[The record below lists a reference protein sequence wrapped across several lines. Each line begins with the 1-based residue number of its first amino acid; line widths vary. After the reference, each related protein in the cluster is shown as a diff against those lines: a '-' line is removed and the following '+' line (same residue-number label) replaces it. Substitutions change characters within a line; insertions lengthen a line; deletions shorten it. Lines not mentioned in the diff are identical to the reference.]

1 MAGIAE
7 LALQL
12 GHTVSGSDAS
22 VYPPMS
28 TFLEQRGINIFE
40 GYDTEQFDQRP
51 DLVLIGNALS
61 RGNEAVEYVLN
72 QHIRY
77 QSGAQW
83 IAHEVLRTRHVIAV
97 SGTHGKTTTT
107 SILTWIL
114 DQCGLEPGY
123 LIGGIAKNFPLPASL
138 GGGKFFVI
146 EADEYDT
153 AFFDKRSKFV
163 HYQPDTLIINNLEF
177 DHADIFPDLEA
188 IQRQFSHLLRIV
200 PSHGLII
207 SPESDGAIA
216 AVMNQGCW
224 SRRQTFGLEPAGD
237 WQICKIEQAGSTSFQ
252 LQHTGHDTVAVR
264 SALLGEHN
272 AFNVTAAICAAV
284 DVGVSLAQAVD
295 TLPSFG
301 GVKRRLEVIG
311 CVNGV
316 TVYDD
321 FAHHPTAIQATLT
334 ALRASVGGKRI
345 ICILEPR
352 SNTMRLGVHAAAIG
366 AALANADKVFVYADK
381 SLSWDPATLFT
392 GTDRDGEILSSV
404 DQIIDAVA
412 PYAAPDDHI
421 VIMSNGGFDGIHAK
435 LLETLG

>member
-12 GHTVSGSDAS
+12 GHKVSGSDAN

-28 TFLEQRGINIFE
+28 TFLEQRDIHIFA
-40 GYDTEQFDQRP
+40 GYDVRQFDQQP

-61 RGNEAVEYVLN
+61 RGNEAVEFVLN
-72 QHIRY
+72 RHIRY

-83 IAHEVLRTRHVIAV
+83 IADEVLRSRHVIAV

-114 DQCGLEPGY
+114 DQCGFEPGY
-123 LIGGIAKNFPLPASL
+123 LIGGIAKNFPTPASL

-163 HYQPDTLIINNLEF
+163 HYRPDTLIINNLEF
-177 DHADIFPDLEA
+177 DHADIFPDLAA
-188 IQRQFSHLLRIV
+188 IQRQFSHLLRVV

-207 SPESDGAIA
+207 SPASDKAIA
-216 AVMNQGCW
+216 AMMSHGCW
-224 SRRQTFGLEPAGD
+224 SRRQSFGFEPTSD
-237 WQICKIEQAGSTSFQ
+237 WQISAIEQSVSTSFR
-252 LQHTGHDTVAVR
+252 LQHATTDAVVVR
-264 SALLGEHN
+264 SPLLGEHN
-272 AFNVTAAICAAV
+272 AFNVAAAICAAV
-284 DVGVSLAQAVD
+284 DVGVSVAQAAA
-295 TLPSFG
+295 TLPLFG

-311 CVNGV
+311 CINGV

-334 ALRASVGGKRI
+334 ALRASVGTKRI

-352 SNTMRLGVHAAAIG
+352 SNTMRLGIHATAIG
-366 AALANADKVFVYADK
+366 AALSNADKVFVYADE
-381 SLSWDPATLFT
+381 SLSWDPATLFN
-392 GTDRDGEILSSV
+392 GTDTEGEILSSIERIV
-404 DQIIDAVA
+404 DSATA
-412 PYAAPDDHI
+412 FAEPNDHI
-421 VIMSNGGFDGIHAK
+421 VIMSNGGFGDIHAK
-435 LLETLG
+435 LLSALA